1 MLLISTASGGATQL
15 LLSEGITLPLTPFM
29 AGIVGAL
36 LMGALALLLQRSEG
50 MLKFAHLSSAIL
62 AILLAFTGH
71 VTLLY
76 LLALS
81 LLLYLFHSL
90 QEQKSGFLLISAV
103 AIVTL
108 VMWTVSEYM
117 WKLPAQYAA
126 ITILSMYV
134 LLLGYQAYTVSN
146 EKDQNDHDEDQGEHE
161 SLGLPGRQSF
171 KRAFNEYR
179 QTESSPCMLV
189 LIRLMGFEQVNFHLG
204 REFGD
209 LLLAQSANRIA
220 QCLQSGDVMAIT
232 HGNETAKMAHLGGL
246 NFAFVCSLKHG
257 RHFHEQL
264 IEAIS
269 NSTLKPFNVG
279 SCTLEITM
287 RASYVNCDEEMGQLE
302 NLISCVF
309 LALDTQMA
317 EQKNSHQQVVPY
329 QQRMQIHRLEQ
340 QVRLSELAKLNFR
353 SEFELYFHPVVR
365 HDDNGIEFVELLLR
379 WQHPKQGI
387 LSANEFIDDIR
398 LVGLAVPVAEYVFE
412 RACEIA
418 LALKMEQ
425 ISVPISIN
433 VFGTEL
439 LSESFIEFIDYT
451 MLNHQL
457 NPGAIIIECPASM
470 LAELDE
476 QETAMISRLQNLGIK
491 MCVDSFGDAPLV
503 LAKLPALRFE
513 YVKLSRNMTQAP
525 ENLGHTKSLVRGIVE
540 MHQQKD
546 CHVIGE
552 GVETLGQLEFVKSIG
567 TVAAQGFYFSRPQ
580 NSNILISWLK
590 QHQPQ

>member
-1 MLLISTASGGATQL
+1 MLSISTASGGATEL
-15 LLSEGITLPLTPFM
+15 LLSEGIAILITPMM
-29 AGIVGAL
+29 AGMAGAIV
-36 LMGALALLLQRSEG
+36 MGALALMLQRPSG
-50 MLKFAHLSSAIL
+50 MLKLAHLSSATL
-62 AILLAFTGH
+62 AILLAFTGNIT
-71 VTLLY
+71 TLH
-76 LLALS
+76 LLTLTI
-81 LLLYLFHSL
+81 LLYLFHGL
-90 QEQKSGFLLISAV
+90 QEHKSGLLLISAA
-103 AIVTL
+103 AIITL
-108 VMWTVSEYM
+108 VMWTVSEYL
-117 WKLPAQYAA
+117 WTFPAQHGA
-126 ITILSMYV
+126 IVIVFMYILF
-134 LLLGYQAYTVSN
+134 LAYQAYSSAN
-146 EKDQNDHDEDQGEHE
+146 EFELKEHNDDHTEHE

-179 QTESSPCMLV
+179 QTGGSPCMLV
-189 LIRLMGFEQVNFHLG
+189 LVRLMGFEQVNFHLG

-257 RHFHEQL
+257 KHFHEQL
-264 IEAIS
+264 IEEIS

-279 SCTLEITM
+279 SCTLEIMM

-309 LALDTQMA
+309 LALDTQSEA
-317 EQKNSHQQVVPY
+317 HQHSHQQVVPY

-340 QVRLSELAKLNFR
+340 QVRLSELAKINFR

-365 HDDNGIEFVELLLR
+365 HEDNSIEFVELLLR

-398 LVGLAVPVAEYVFE
+398 LVGLAIPVAEYVLE

-418 LALKMEQ
+418 LALKMEG

-433 VFGTEL
+433 VFGAEL

-457 NPGAIIIECPASM
+457 SPGAIIIECPASM

-476 QETAMISRLQNLGIK
+476 QEIAMISRLKNLGVK

-513 YVKLSRNMTQAP
+513 YVKLSRNMTQEP
-525 ENLGHTKSLVRGIVE
+525 EHMGHTKSLVKGIVE
-540 MHQQKD
+540 MHQEKH
-546 CHVIGE
+546 CRVIGE
-552 GVETLGQLEFVKSIG
+552 GIESLGQLEFVKSIG

-590 QHQPQ
+590 QRLPQ